1 MRYTPPK
8 HPLVGAFAGLPE
20 PLFAISE
27 LSRRQLEFIF
37 DFCLFLRISPLIVLF
52 FGDLLHLNQR
62 LTCIKKASSSMY
74 NKPERERGGVL
85 MKMKPIGDLV
95 QQLSHSKLELRQ
107 LLLLCHV
114 GIVDGVLPNLKK
126 KISVTIVKIIIGSVM
141 MIMTQ
146 QQHGLWQPF
155 RMSIIQM
162 GEICVLAWM
171 SRWTLN

>member
-1 MRYTPPK
+1 
-8 HPLVGAFAGLPE
+8 
-20 PLFAISE
+20 
-27 LSRRQLEFIF
+27 
-37 DFCLFLRISPLIVLF
+37 
-52 FGDLLHLNQR
+52 
-62 LTCIKKASSSMY
+62 MY

-162 GEICVLAWM
+162 GDMCACLDVKMDPQLSAGEPLGGVAEKNLVKKAYNRNVGGTCT
-171 SRWTLN
+171 SR